1 MKKLIL
7 LILMATAMSTLVFG
21 ERTPLPIHTHQTGT
35 SGPDREKERVPIH
48 LPIAVYYDSVTNLI
62 EVWCDNDNIQAEVFI
77 YDEAGALVT
86 YSPYMNV
93 TLQLTSTTNGSILIK
108 GDGWE
113 AEGEF

>member
-1 MKKLIL
+1 
-7 LILMATAMSTLVFG
+7 MAASLAISAMG
-21 ERTPLPIHTHQTGT
+21 ERTKAHINVHKSGTNADNMERERTPIN
-35 SGPDREKERVPIH
+35 
-48 LPIAVYYDSVTNLI
+48 LPIAVYYDSDTNLV

-77 YDEAGALVT
+77 YDEAASLVM

-93 TLQLTSTTNGSILIK
+93 TLQLPSTTNGSILIK